1 MFLLH
6 FSSSEDEVG
15 IYLAGYNLL
24 DERMAKKKIKRTR
37 TTHNS
42 VYDVL
47 NCDDIL
53 HEILLRVPPP
63 TIFKLIIVSK
73 RCMHV
78 ICSSSFR
85 RRYLTQWGQNFRLLG
100 FFVCNFL
107 YLGRPRD
114 GYRRPSWEPALPFLS
129 TCKEGDDLKTSGILK
144 KLGYYMDSS
153 NGIILSGIHPKIFYV
168 YNTMTKQQYQLPEPQ
183 QFYKTLCMA
192 LIVEEYLD
200 GDICYK
206 VIRAKCESKLKERNT
221 VSVETYSSK
230 TGSWKQ
236 STLMCSTSFALRP
249 KTVGMVVGGVVHW
262 LAIWGK
268 LAIYDPRLGD
278 RHVAVV
284 KLPAGV
290 LSQEHEESVLGE
302 SSDGFLQYGQS
313 NNLGL
318 EIWILEKELPE
329 ANSSLYYNCTHLKYK
344 WILRWRLNF
353 KAIWKQVPSLNMYFK
368 ETQILSFLPQN
379 STSVFVR
386 LGWNIVLYDLETKT
400 AEIVSYQGK
409 GASISWESSKVVPYF
424 LPKWPLPSSVS

>member
-1 MFLLH
+1 
-6 FSSSEDEVG
+6 
-15 IYLAGYNLL
+15 
-24 DERMAKKKIKRTR
+24 MAKKTKKKKKRAKTS
-37 TTHNS
+37 HDNDDNNIDIISS

-47 NCDDIL
+47 NCDDIM
-53 HEILLRVPPP
+53 HEILLRVPPS
-63 TIFKLIIVSK
+63 TVFKSILVSK
-73 RCMHV
+73 RWLHF
-78 ICSSSFR
+78 ICTSSFH
-85 RRYLTQWGQNFRLLG
+85 RRYLTQWGQNYRQLG

-129 TCKEGDDLKTSGILK
+129 TCKEGDDLVRSGILK
-144 KLGYYMDSS
+144 KLGYFMDSC
-153 NGIILSGIHPKIFYV
+153 NGVILSGVHPKTYYV
-168 YNTMTKQQYQLPEPQ
+168 YDTMSKQRFQLPEPQ

-192 LIVEEYLD
+192 LIVEEYLE

-230 TGSWKQ
+230 TGKWKQ
-236 STLMCSTSFALRP
+236 STLMCSSPFSLRP
-249 KTVGMVVGGVVHW
+249 RTVGMVVAGVVHW

-278 RHVAVV
+278 RNVALV

-302 SSDGFLQYGQS
+302 SSDGLLQYGQS

-318 EIWILEKELPE
+318 EIWVLEKEP
-329 ANSSLYYNCTHLKYK
+329 AVNPSTYCNCTHLKYS
-344 WILRWRLNF
+344 WIPRWRLNF
-353 KAIWKQVPSLNMYFK
+353 KAIWKQIPTFSLYFK
-368 ETQILSFLPQN
+368 ETQILSFLPKN
-379 STSVFVR
+379 SASVFIR
-386 LGWNIVLYDLETKT
+386 LGWNIFLCDLETKT
-400 AEIVSYQGK
+400 AEVVNYQGR

-424 LPKWPLPSSVS
+424 LPAWPRSSSVS